1 MKTKINTS
9 RILIAALTFGIGAF
23 MSSCD
28 SEVSSKGT
36 ASVGVTD
43 AAVDAENITGVY
55 LKVNQIEAKGSEAS
69 QTIAQ
74 FDEPKTFNVMDF
86 QNGAKYDLGEGE
98 IESGVY
104 TELRLI
110 LAEGSYVKFKD
121 GTTEPLEVPS
131 GTASGYKIKGDYQIS
146 ANNETKLVIDIDL
159 RKAFVLT
166 GNGQYKL
173 RPTARLSNDDNTA
186 TINGTMTGNTDDRV
200 VVYAYAN
207 GTYSESEANEPA
219 DGSSR
224 FENSI
229 NSAVVADGK
238 FTLAFMEPGEY
249 EFIVAKY
256 TREEVTESYTF
267 MSSSKVEATVAG
279 SILDTLE
286 IESNT
291 DVNVLIIL

>member
-9 RILIAALTFGIGAF
+9 KILIAALAFGIGAF

-28 SEVSSKGT
+28 ADVSSKGT

-55 LKVNQIEAKGSEAS
+55 LKVNQIDAKGSAGI

-104 TELRLI
+104 SELRLI

-121 GTTEPLEVPS
+121 ETTEPLDIPS
-131 GTASGYKIKGDYQIS
+131 GTTSGYKIKGDYQIS

-200 VVYAYAN
+200 VVFAYAK
-207 GTYSESEANEPA
+207 GTYSESEADEPA

-224 FENSI
+224 FENSV
-229 NSAVVADGK
+229 NSAVVVNGK

-249 EFIVAKY
+249 EFVVAKY
-256 TREEVTESYTF
+256 IRDEVAEEFTFIASAKVNTTVTGNVLNSLF
-267 MSSSKVEATVAG
+267 
-279 SILDTLE
+279 

-291 DVNVLIIL
+291 DENVLIIL